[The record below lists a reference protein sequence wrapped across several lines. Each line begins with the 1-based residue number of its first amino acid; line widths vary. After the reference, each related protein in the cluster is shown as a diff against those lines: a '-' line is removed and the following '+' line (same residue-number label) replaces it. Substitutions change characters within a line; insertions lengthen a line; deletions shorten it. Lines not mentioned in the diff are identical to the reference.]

1 MNDDNEKLAPEE
13 LIVDKDLSKE
23 ALSQE
28 ELNCLDRQ
36 RLQQEI
42 EEHKTKYLRSLA
54 ELENTR
60 KRMQKERQEMTK
72 FAVDN
77 VITDF
82 LDPLDSLEKAL
93 SFTDQMSSETKN
105 WAMGFTMILTQLRD
119 VLTEHGVHPF
129 TSVGSQFDPHL
140 HEAVAIEET
149 TTVKEG
155 YILEEFSKGYKSA
168 DRTLRPARVKV
179 AKKPSKE
186 EKTTT
191 EETTI

>member
-1 MNDDNEKLAPEE
+1 MNDDNEKLASEE
-13 LIVDKDLSKE
+13 T
-23 ALSQE
+23 LSQE
-28 ELNCLDRQ
+28 EKTALEKQKLEEE
-36 RLQQEI
+36 L

-54 ELENTR
+54 EIENTR

-77 VITDF
+77 VISDF

-93 SFTDQMSSETKN
+93 SFTDQMSQETKN

-119 VLTEHGVHPF
+119 VLTQHGVQSF
-129 TSVGSQFDPHL
+129 TSIGSQFDPHL
-140 HEAVAIEET
+140 HEAVAVEET

-179 AKKPSKE
+179 AKKPQKQNATSSEENLLKE
-186 EKTTT
+186 E
-191 EETTI
+191 ETN